1 MLMNKC
7 KSFIIKCLLS
17 VYTKKRNFWL
27 RSLIKKSIGQQR
39 IKIKYGGFNLMVGLE
54 SSIESN
60 ILFDEYSEK
69 TILKIIN
76 YFALKNYNFV
86 DVGANIGLH
95 TLTAANANS
104 NIEVF
109 SFEPEPNNFYKLIKN
124 ISINDCLNIRPF
136 KLGLGE
142 SSYINQMN
150 INQGWNNGKHS
161 MKVHFGTNQK
171 NINIPV
177 SLLDNFKEN
186 ISNGPLII
194 KIDVEGYEKEVIEG
208 ATKFLNNLDNS
219 ILIIELLE
227 EINGLLICK
236 EIKDMLIKLNFKEI
250 YKINSNE
257 VFELVDDYYGSGD
270 YIFLKGNTAIEDFN
284 RLKNYA

>member
-95 TLTAANANS
+95 T
-104 NIEVF
+104 
-109 SFEPEPNNFYKLIKN
+109 
-124 ISINDCLNIRPF
+124 
-136 KLGLGE
+136 
-142 SSYINQMN
+142 
-150 INQGWNNGKHS
+150 
-161 MKVHFGTNQK
+161 
-171 NINIPV
+171 
-177 SLLDNFKEN
+177 
-186 ISNGPLII
+186 
-194 KIDVEGYEKEVIEG
+194 
-208 ATKFLNNLDNS
+208 
-219 ILIIELLE
+219 
-227 EINGLLICK
+227 
-236 EIKDMLIKLNFKEI
+236 
-250 YKINSNE
+250 
-257 VFELVDDYYGSGD
+257 
-270 YIFLKGNTAIEDFN
+270 
-284 RLKNYA
+284 

>member
-1 MLMNKC
+1 M
-7 KSFIIKCLLS
+7 
-17 VYTKKRNFWL
+17 
-27 RSLIKKSIGQQR
+27 
-39 IKIKYGGFNLMVGLE
+39 
-54 SSIESN
+54 
-60 ILFDEYSEK
+60 
-69 TILKIIN
+69 
-76 YFALKNYNFV
+76 
-86 DVGANIGLH
+86 
-95 TLTAANANS
+95 TAANANS